1 MTLLARRGLSDMVN
15 YTASISLDGFTA
27 GADQGPD
34 DPLGVGGRQLHG
46 WMQELAV
53 WRKAAGMEG
62 GIESPST
69 AVLKDAGANLGA
81 YVMGRNMF
89 GGGPGPWADEPW
101 NGWWGENP
109 PFYLPVFVVTHHA
122 RSPLECDGGTTFTFV
137 TDGVGEAVAQ
147 AREAAEGRD
156 VMIAGGSTIARQCLG
171 AGLVD
176 ELRLDLVPV
185 LLGAG
190 VRLFDGGDTSFD
202 LEQISVIEGHGVT
215 HLAYRVSTRCDQNAS
230 AITVAAIADRAH
242 RRHSPDVRG

>member
-1 MTLLARRGLSDMVN
+1 MSSTLGRSLRSMVN

-27 GADQGPD
+27 GPDQSLD
-34 DPLGVGGRQLHG
+34 NPLGIGGMQLHG
-46 WMQELAV
+46 WIQELAV
-53 WRKAAGMEG
+53 WREAHGMDG

-69 AVLKDAGANLGA
+69 AVLEAAGANLGA

-89 GGGPGPWADEPW
+89 GGGPGPWAAEPW

-109 PFYLPVFVVTHHA
+109 PFHLPVFVVTHHA
-122 RSPLECDGGTTFTFV
+122 RAPLECDGGTTFTFV
-137 TDGVGEAVAQ
+137 TDGVESAVAQ

-156 VMIAGGSTIARQCLG
+156 VMISGGSTVGRECLA

-190 VRLFDGGDTSFD
+190 VRLFDGGDTPFE
-202 LEQISVIEGHGVT
+202 LEQTSVVEGRGVT
-215 HLAYRVSTRCDQNAS
+215 HLAYRVSS
-230 AITVAAIADRAH
+230 
-242 RRHSPDVRG
+242 G